1 MVPMARP
8 REFDRDEVLERAMS
22 VFWSKGFTAT
32 STSDLVEAMQIGR
45 QSMYGS
51 FGDKRSRFAF
61 NGFAPPTG
69 LRLIIHPAMNRRPT
83 HTAPPARDSSLDPRA
98 RRGRT
103 RRRHPALR
111 APPRPG
117 ARGAE
122 RPGAAWIAQLV
133 PRALHGAPNAS
144 GPHRAFRPPGM
155 GQARQRLG
163 HPVSIAEL
171 GEYLQAFFQ
180 RSLAGRNVVLI
191 AGREPQNAERAGN
204 AAPVADVAVVH
215 EALRAERLHGRVV
228 ALGPGDD
235 REVHQ
240 RGRDAGWIANR
251 GGSPS
256 SPRA

>member
-1 MVPMARP
+1 MARP

-61 NGFAPPTG
+61 NRFAPPTG

-122 RPGAAWIAQLV
+122 RPGGGVDSPTRPA
-133 PRALHGAPNAS
+133 RAPQRPKCERPPPCDPPSTHGTGAPKPQPS
-144 GPHRAFRPPGM
+144 RI
-155 GQARQRLG
+155 ARR
-163 HPVSIAEL
+163 
-171 GEYLQAFFQ
+171 
-180 RSLAGRNVVLI
+180 
-191 AGREPQNAERAGN
+191 
-204 AAPVADVAVVH
+204 
-215 EALRAERLHGRVV
+215 
-228 ALGPGDD
+228 
-235 REVHQ
+235 
-240 RGRDAGWIANR
+240 
-251 GGSPS
+251 
-256 SPRA
+256 